1 MNLLCL
7 LFIYFVQFTDKQGS
21 EPIVFS
27 ERAIEQRERWNIKT
41 DSLDYAVSPI
51 YLDSIQHLGATIL
64 HASRWMNGATISL
77 NEGLNCLRLNDE
89 MMDLE
94 DNAISK
100 ILACSF
106 VDTVYLTRD
115 EVSTHLAPKWE
126 RGVNDELKRLRLA
139 QRAND
144 APQGLMMNLGKS
156 ESEQQLG
163 VYNLNALHEQG
174 YKGQGIVMAV
184 IDGGFQNANTLHIFD
199 SVRSQI
205 IGHYDFTDDTDDFF
219 GETGSHGTMCL
230 STIAGLTD
238 TYSGSATEAQY
249 YLMRSE
255 EYSTESPKELDNLVV
270 AMEKADSL
278 GVNIL
283 SISLG
288 YTEFDNPNFNFT
300 YADMNGRVS
309 RASRAATIAARK
321 GIIVCNAM
329 GNDGNKAW
337 KYISTPA
344 DADSILSVGAVVVD
358 STIAPFS
365 SYGPSADGRIK
376 PEACAVGYQTVIV
389 NPSTG
394 QMRKGNGTSFACPL
408 IAGLSACVW
417 SAHPDETAM
426 QIRQRII
433 NSTHKLDNPDD
444 RFGYGIPDAMKAAG
458 VLVTT
463 ESLKLKVESLK
474 TNARKVLENGQIV
487 ILINGE
493 RYTLTGI
500 KKG

>member
-1 MNLLCL
+1 MKLLCL

-41 DSLDYAVSPI
+41 DSLDYAVSPF
-51 YLDSIQHLGATIL
+51 YLDSIQHLGATVL
-64 HASRWMNGATISL
+64 HTSRWMNGATIKVAYPHPL
-77 NEGLNCLRLNDE
+77 PEGKGE
-89 MMDLE
+89 EE
-94 DNAISK
+94 DIISK

-115 EVSTHLAPKWE
+115 EVPIPLAPKWE
-126 RGVNDELKRLRLA
+126 RGENDELKRLRL
-139 QRAND
+139 ND

-163 VYNLNALHEQG
+163 VYNLNALHEAG

-184 IDGGFQNANTLHIFD
+184 IDGGFQNANTLHCFD

-205 IGHYDFTDDTDDFF
+205 LGHYDFTDDTDDFF
-219 GETGSHGTMCL
+219 GETGPHGTMCL

-238 TYSGSATEAQY
+238 TYSGAATEAQY
-249 YLMRSE
+249 YMMRSE
-255 EYSTESPKELDNLVV
+255 EYLTESPKELDNLVV

-288 YTEFDNPNFNFT
+288 YAKFDNSNFNFT
-300 YADMNGRVS
+300 YADMNGCVS

-321 GIIVCNAM
+321 GILVCNAM
-329 GNDGNKAW
+329 GNEGNNDW
-337 KYISTPA
+337 KYLTSPA
-344 DADSILSVGAVVVD
+344 DADSILSVGAVGVD
-358 STIAPFS
+358 STIAAFS
-365 SYGPSADGRIK
+365 SYGPSADGRVK
-376 PEACAVGYQTVIV
+376 PEACAVGYQTVII

-394 QMRKGNGTSFACPL
+394 LMRKGNGTSFACPL

-417 SAHPDETAM
+417 SAHPEETAM

-433 NSTHKLDNPDD
+433 NSAHKLDNPDD
-444 RFGYGIPDAMKAAG
+444 RYGYGIPDAMKAAG
-458 VLVTT
+458 LPVTT

-474 TNARKVLENGQIV
+474 SSAIKVLENGQIV

-493 RYTLTGI
+493 KFTLTGI

>member
-1 MNLLCL
+1 MQQVYRKYNIMSLFCL

-21 EPIVFS
+21 EPITFS

-64 HASRWMNGATISL
+64 HTSRWMNGATI
-77 NEGLNCLRLNDE
+77 R
-89 MMDLE
+89 LE
-94 DNAISK
+94 DGAERLQVSGERLEA

-115 EVSTHLAPKWE
+115 EVAMPLAPKWE
-126 RGVNDELKRLRLA
+126 RGENDELKRL
-139 QRAND
+139 QIND
-144 APQGLMMNLGKS
+144 EMMNLSES

-163 VYNLNALHEQG
+163 VYNLNALHEAG
-174 YKGQGIVMAV
+174 YKGEGIVMAV
-184 IDGGFQNANTLHIFD
+184 IDGGFQNANTLHCFD

-205 IGHYDFTDDTDDFF
+205 LGHYDFTDDTDDFF
-219 GETGSHGTMCL
+219 GETGPHGTMCL

-238 TYSGSATEAQY
+238 TYSGAATEAQY

-255 EYSTESPKELDNLVV
+255 EYLTESPKELDNLVV

-278 GVNIL
+278 GINIL

-288 YTEFDNPNFNFT
+288 YAQFDNLNFNLT
-300 YADMNGRVS
+300 YADMDGQVT

-321 GIIVCNAM
+321 GILVCNAM
-329 GNDGNKAW
+329 GNEGNKDW
-337 KYISTPA
+337 KYLTAPA
-344 DADSILSVGAVVVD
+344 DADSILSVGAVGVD
-358 STIAPFS
+358 STIAAFS
-365 SYGPSADGRIK
+365 SFGPSADGRVK

-394 QMRKGNGTSFACPL
+394 LMRKGNGTSFACPL

-433 NSTHKLDNPDD
+433 NSTHKLDTPDD
-444 RFGYGIPDAMKAAG
+444 RYGYGIPDAMKAAG
-458 VLVTT
+458 LPVTT
-463 ESLKLKVESLK
+463 ESSKLKAESLK
-474 TNARKVLENGQIV
+474 SSAKKVLENGQIV

-493 RYTLTGI
+493 KYTLTGM

>member
-1 MNLLCL
+1 MKLLCL

-21 EPIVFS
+21 EPILFS

-41 DSLDYAVSPI
+41 DSLDYAVSPV
-51 YLDSIQHLGATIL
+51 YLDSLQHLGATIL
-64 HASRWMNGATISL
+64 HTSRWMNGATIKIAYPHPL
-77 NEGLNCLRLNDE
+77 PEGTGE
-89 MMDLE
+89 E
-94 DNAISK
+94 DDIISK

-115 EVSTHLAPKWE
+115 EVPMPLAPKWE
-126 RGVNDELKRLRLA
+126 RGVPADEKRASVGVR
-139 QRAND
+139 RASAD
-144 APQGLMMNLGKS
+144 DKLGS
-156 ESEQQLG
+156 EEQLG
-163 VYNLNALHEQG
+163 VYNLNALHEAG

-184 IDGGFQNANTLHIFD
+184 IDGGFQNANTLHCFD

-205 IGHYDFTDDTDDFF
+205 LGHYDFTDDTGDFF
-219 GETGSHGTMCL
+219 GETGPHGSMCL

-238 TYSGSATEAQY
+238 TYSGAATEAQY
-249 YLMRSE
+249 YMMRSE
-255 EYSTESPKELDNLVV
+255 EYLTESPKELDNLVV

-288 YTEFDNPNFNFT
+288 YAEFDNPNFNFT

-321 GIIVCNAM
+321 GILVCNAM
-329 GNDGNKAW
+329 GNEGNKENW
-337 KYISTPA
+337 KYLTAPA
-344 DADSILSVGAVVVD
+344 DADSILSVGAVGVD
-358 STIAPFS
+358 STIAAFS
-365 SYGPSADGRIK
+365 SYGPSADGRVK

-394 QMRKGNGTSFACPL
+394 LMRKGNGTSFACPL

-433 NSTHKLDNPDD
+433 NSAHKLDNPDD
-444 RFGYGIPDAMKAAG
+444 RYGYGIPDAMKAAG
-458 VLVTT
+458 VPVTT

-474 TNARKVLENGQIV
+474 SSARKVLENGQIV

-493 RYTLTGI
+493 RYTLTGM